1 MTATVSTGISDDNL
15 HILWRGLSASF
26 GHLQDCSGK
35 KRLRPK
41 EEGEAKRI
49 NTPMV
54 SKQ

>member
-35 KRLRPK
+35 KKAPPK
-41 EEGEAKRI
+41 GGGRSQKDKHTDGE
-49 NTPMV
+49 
-54 SKQ
+54 